1 MTRNTILLA
10 AGLLLALA
18 GLSFLFQLDGLALLL
33 LITSAAV
40 ALKLFDDVK
49 DDDSGWRPLLL
60 RYREFA
66 LLLSYVF
73 TQLHND
79 TVTLLHVSSVLLLRI
94 SLFHIFCNS
103 IVL

>member
-40 ALKLFDDVK
+40 ALKLFDANK
-49 DDDSGWRPLLL
+49 DDDSGWRPL
-60 RYREFA
+60 
-66 LLLSYVF
+66 
-73 TQLHND
+73 
-79 TVTLLHVSSVLLLRI
+79 
-94 SLFHIFCNS
+94 
-103 IVL
+103 

>member
-40 ALKLFDDVK
+40 ALMLFDDGE
-49 DDDSGWRPLLL
+49 DDDSGWRPL
-60 RYREFA
+60 
-66 LLLSYVF
+66 
-73 TQLHND
+73 
-79 TVTLLHVSSVLLLRI
+79 
-94 SLFHIFCNS
+94 
-103 IVL
+103 